1 MKMRKIGRGGG
12 GGGWP
17 FYKFVWQLKGLPKA
31 EEPQGLN
38 FAIIAKFI
46 PCTST
51 FLQNKNKTDL
61 NKLK

>member
-1 MKMRKIGRGGG
+1 MKMRKGGG
-12 GGGWP
+12 GGGGA
-17 FYKFVWQLKGLPKA
+17 FYKSVWQLKGLPEA

-38 FAIIAKFI
+38 FAIITKFM

-51 FLQNKNKTDL
+51 VLQNKNKTDL